1 MDRLS
6 KWNGEKYVLPQ
17 GRWREIA
24 DRLGAYEETGLE
36 PEEIMALTKG
46 KEPVK
51 KRTSEINNILKS
63 EIIRTLNIFRDMSD
77 KRFSEIFEAAIDA
90 VNDYGEME

>member
-1 MDRLS
+1 
-6 KWNGEKYVLPQ
+6 
-17 GRWREIA
+17 
-24 DRLGAYEETGLE
+24 
-36 PEEIMALTKG
+36 MALTKG

-51 KRTSEINNILKS
+51 KRTSEIKNILKS

>member
-36 PEEIMALTKG
+36 PEEIMGLTKG